1 MRYMAQLGGR
11 LPPEAKSRFSLLGL
25 STMQTQAANI
35 LLFLQLLDVRDGS
48 IVWKGNNE
56 ARSRSRHSRRVQRF
70 V

>member
-1 MRYMAQLGGR
+1 
-11 LPPEAKSRFSLLGL
+11 
-25 STMQTQAANI
+25 MQTQAANI